1 MMELY
6 EIEKGKISLA
16 NFVRLTTDILENKS
30 NKLLSLKKARILLRN
45 TAELKKLILG
55 KRDFNVPNYC
65 PMPIENE
72 LEKVEYFYRRL
83 VLNGIIVEGEKGNY
97 SLDTLGS
104 LWNDFCLVRKYEYF
118 DVPAGWNDFGLATK
132 AKNTLAE
139 ILLTI
144 LEEELNKKSSETR
157 RDQLMLCLSAVHASY
172 NSSTSM
178 SKKTAALME
187 KFDPGNKYKNK
198 WAKANAEI

>member
-1 MMELY
+1 MH
-6 EIEKGKISLA
+6 EIEEGRISLA
-16 NFVRLTTDILENKS
+16 NFTKLIANVAENKS
-30 NKLLSLKKARILLRN
+30 NKLLPLKEARILLRN
-45 TAELKKLILG
+45 TAELRKLILG
-55 KRDFNVPNYC
+55 RRNFNILNYC

-83 VLNGIIVEGEKGNY
+83 VLYGIIVEEEKGNY

-132 AKNTLAE
+132 AKNKLAE

-144 LEEELNKKSSETR
+144 LEEELNKKSSEIR
-157 RDQLMLCLSAVHASY
+157 QDQLMQCLSAVHASY
-172 NSSTSM
+172 NFSDSTA
-178 SKKTAALME
+178 KKTTVLMK
-187 KFDPGNKYKNK
+187 KFDPSNKYDHK
-198 WAKANAEI
+198 WLQPDGLAGL